1 MEHENGDSEHA
12 KLQNDVSPSST
23 IDDESLDNDQIVGSS
38 SSLTSPTYSNN
49 FEVDIGE
56 EDTNFLEFE
65 ENDSTSV
72 VLNPESP
79 TMISTLPQTCDLD
92 AVYGCLK
99 QSPPVQVMG
108 QPTGYSLNQMPSPSG
123 ELNWIDDHA
132 CFTPDASKSCMSPG
146 LPTVMDTSSEIERK
160 SASISSESGEPI
172 HFEMEKGKSFA
183 NPANICRLSDASCQS
198 TSSFAFPIL
207 AGGSPSPTKVEA
219 EKMPPTPTS
228 TPPAEVAQLHLNLP
242 HNPKSW
248 LQPMVPLLLMFPHV
262 LLMFHQCH
270 LSTRRHKFWS
280 QCPPIVRPLLQREAK
295 IVSIPVF
302 GHLQYLESKS

>member
-108 QPTGYSLNQMPSPSG
+108 QPTGYSLNQMPSPVFGLKHRSNSDWSLGSSESLFSIHTGNNSFCLDGAFSISKSG

-219 EKMPPTPTS
+219 EKLPPPS
-228 TPPAEVAQLHLNLP
+228 TPPAEVAQTT
-242 HNPKSW
+242 PKSPPTIPKAGCNQW
-248 LQPMVPLLLMFPHV
+248 FHCFSCFPM
-262 LLMFHQCH
+262 C
-270 LSTRRHKFWS
+270 
-280 QCPPIVRPLLQREAK
+280 C
-295 IVSIPVF
+295 
-302 GHLQYLESKS
+302 